1 MRGGELNE
9 SAMEQLSSWIHL
21 GGYGAYVWP
30 AYGVAALVLI
40 GLLWWTTRGL
50 RANERLLA
58 RLQAGAPER
67 GAASATAPPR
77 PEAAH

>member
-1 MRGGELNE
+1 
-9 SAMEQLSSWIHL
+9 MEQLSSLVHL
-21 GGYGAYVWP
+21 DGYGAYVWP

-40 GLLWWTTRGL
+40 GLLWWTMRGL

-58 RLQAGAPER
+58 RLQTGAPER
-67 GAASATAPPR
+67 RAATAAVPPR